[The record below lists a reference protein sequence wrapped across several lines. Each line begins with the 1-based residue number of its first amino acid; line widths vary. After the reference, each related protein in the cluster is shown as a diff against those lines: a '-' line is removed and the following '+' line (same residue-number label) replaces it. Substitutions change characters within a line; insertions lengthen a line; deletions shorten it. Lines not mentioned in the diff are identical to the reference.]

1 MRVLVT
7 GSAGFIGSHLCEQL
21 AAEGDEVVGIDR
33 KPTSGSVAQILLD
46 LADPANR
53 DRQRRW
59 TNWADAVVHLAAR
72 PGVRTPGIAERLR
85 DIITAS
91 RHLLDVMPPRGH
103 LVAASP
109 SSVYGGA
116 RSAGG
121 RLRPSGEGDRVAP
134 RGDYAESKA
143 RRELGLDLATDLNRV
158 VCGQV
163 EYRRHRIAGTCM
175 A

>member
-1 MRVLVT
+1 MTVVLIIWPVMRVLVT

-33 KPTSGSVAQILLD
+33 RPTSGSVAQILLD

-53 DRQRRW
+53 DRLARW

-72 PGVRTPGIAERLR
+72 PGVRTPGIAERRR
-85 DIITAS
+85 DIIAAS
-91 RHLLDVMPPRGH
+91 RHVLDVMP
-103 LVAASP
+103 
-109 SSVYGGA
+109 
-116 RSAGG
+116 
-121 RLRPSGEGDRVAP
+121 P

-143 RRELGLDLATDLNRV
+143 WSELGLDLATDLNMLVR
-158 VCGQV
+158 GQL
-163 EYRRHRIAGTCM
+163 EYRRHRIAGRCT